1 MKALYV
7 GFCAC
12 VLVACGSEDG
22 GSPSSGSGG
31 AGAGIGSGTSAQGGA
46 AGNGSAAGGSGASSG
61 ALSDPDY
68 REGFGK
74 NATGGVGR
82 TTYVVTSSAETG
94 AGSFYGAF
102 QPGDSAS
109 DKIIVF
115 EVDTVTL
122 PGPVY
127 IGSNVTIDG
136 VANGMNGV
144 TLDASADQERGLIIE
159 DPASNIVIRGI
170 NFRSNGTPNSG
181 VAEFDLLAMD
191 GTNGG
196 SISNVL
202 VDRCTFVQASDGALD
217 ITGDVSN
224 VTVQRSLFYGMAKAM
239 LIKYDSRQNISLHHN
254 VFTRNGE
261 RNPQVKG
268 DMQLIDFVNN
278 VVHENDVPSYT
289 DGSSTSP
296 YGVRCWSGNSGSD
309 SPGNVV
315 GNFVANAFLGD
326 GAQFELSEDSG
337 ASLSQVFIGDNLCSP
352 SSNCPSSPAASANAI
367 PPEFA
372 VTTLPTDQLGA
383 LLLPYVGA
391 PNRAPLDQE
400 RIDAVA
406 AAL

>member
-7 GFCAC
+7 SFCAC
-12 VLVACGSEDG
+12 VLVACGSGEG
-22 GSPSSGSGG
+22 GSTSSGG
-31 AGAGIGSGTSAQGGA
+31 ASTAGGEAGSGA
-46 AGNGSAAGGSGASSG
+46 ASGGSGASGGAGSGGG

-94 AGSFYGAF
+94 AGSFYEAF
-102 QPGDSAS
+102 QPGDTAS
-109 DKIIVF
+109 DKLIVF

-159 DPASNIVIRGI
+159 DPASNIVIRAI

-196 SISNVL
+196 SISNVF

-224 VTVQRSLFYGMAKAM
+224 VTVQRSLFYGMAKTM
-239 LIKYDSRQNISLHHN
+239 LIKYGSRQNISLHHN

-278 VVHENDVPSYT
+278 VVHDNDVPSYT

-309 SPGNVV
+309 SPGNVA
-315 GNFVANAFLGD
+315 GNFIANAFLGD
-326 GAQFELSEDSG
+326 GAHFELSEDSG
-337 ASLSQVFIGDNLCSP
+337 ALLSQVFIGDNLCSP
-352 SSNCPSSPAASANAI
+352 SSNCPSSPAADANAI
-367 PPEFA
+367 PAEFA